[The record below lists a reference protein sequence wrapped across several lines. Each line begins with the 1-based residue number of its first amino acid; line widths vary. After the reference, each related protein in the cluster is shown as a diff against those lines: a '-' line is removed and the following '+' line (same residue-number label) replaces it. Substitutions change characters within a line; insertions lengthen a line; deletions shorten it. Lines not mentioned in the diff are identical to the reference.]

1 MRLSTRAQYGTL
13 LMLNLALKYGKGPIL
28 LKDVAQSEGISEK
41 YLSQIIIPLK
51 AAGLV
56 KSFRGPHGGYV
67 LAKPGKLITMKDIVE
82 ILEGTADLIGYDKN
96 ISQANRISITVTRN
110 LWNGLGERISQT
122 LAAVTL
128 ADLERQ
134 CRELEESAITFNI

>member
-1 MRLSTRAQYGTL
+1 
-13 LMLNLALKYGKGPIL
+13 MLNLALKYGKGPIL
-28 LKDVAQSEGISEK
+28 LKDVAQAEGISEK

-67 LAKPGKLITMKDIVE
+67 LAKPKKMITMKDIVE
-82 ILEGTADLIGYDKN
+82 VLEGTADLVGYDKN
-96 ISQANRISITVTRN
+96 ISQANRISVTVTKN
-110 LWNGLGERISQT
+110 FWNELGEKISQA
-122 LAAVTL
+122 LAAVSL

-134 CRELEESAITFNI
+134 SRDLVERAIVYHI

>member
-28 LKDVAQSEGISEK
+28 LKDIAQSEGISEK

-51 AAGLV
+51 ASGLV

-67 LAKPGKLITMKDIVE
+67 LAKPGKFITMKDIVE
-82 ILEGTADLIGYDKN
+82 VLEGTADLIGYDKN
-96 ISQANRISITVTRN
+96 VSQANRSSVSVTRN
-110 LWNGLGERISQT
+110 LWNGLGEKISQT

-128 ADLERQ
+128 ADLEKQ
-134 CRELEESAITFNI
+134 CRELEENAITYSI

>member
-1 MRLSTRAQYGTL
+1 VRLSTRAQYGTL
-13 LMLNLALKYGKGPIL
+13 LMLNLALKSGKGPIL
-28 LKDVAQSEGISEK
+28 LKDVAQAEGISEK

-56 KSFRGPHGGYV
+56 KSFRGPRGGYV
-67 LAKPGKLITMKDIVE
+67 LAKPKKMITMKDIVE
-82 ILEGTADLIGYDKN
+82 ILEGTADLVGYDKN
-96 ISQANRISITVTRN
+96 ISQANRISATVTKS
-110 LWNGLGERISQT
+110 LWNGLGEKISQA

-134 CRELEESAITFNI
+134 SREMGEGAITYNI

>member
-1 MRLSTRAQYGTL
+1 
-13 LMLNLALKYGKGPIL
+13 MLNLALKYGKGPIL

-67 LAKPGKLITMKDIVE
+67 LAKPRKMITMKDIVE
-82 ILEGTADLIGYDKN
+82 VLEGTADLVGYDKN
-96 ISQANRISITVTRN
+96 ISQANRISVTVTKN
-110 LWNGLGERISQT
+110 FWSGLGEKISQT

-134 CRELEESAITFNI
+134 SRELGESAITYNI

>member
-28 LKDVAQSEGISEK
+28 LKDVAQAEGISEK

-67 LAKPGKLITMKDIVE
+67 LAKPKKMITMKDIVE
-82 ILEGTADLIGYDKN
+82 VLEGTADFVVYDKN
-96 ISQANRISITVTRN
+96 ISQTNRVSVTVTKN
-110 LWNGLGERISQT
+110 FWNELGEKITQT
-122 LAAVTL
+122 LASVSL

-134 CRELEESAITFNI
+134 SRDLLESAIIYHI